1 MKKAP
6 FITYVGATL
15 AGVGTLVFTNKIIN
29 KYGQP
34 LKAKK
39 KFNPEKLA
47 KPIEKGLDFITK
59 KK

>member
-15 AGVGTLVFTNKIIN
+15 AGAGTLVATNKMLK

-34 LKAKK
+34 LKGKK
-39 KFNPEKLA
+39 KLS
-47 KPIEKGLDFITK
+47 IEKIGNIVNKVLDK
-59 KK
+59 VGAK